1 MPIVS
6 KQKSGWVVARFVAS
20 ETIFLNTSTPLRG
33 CNNAGELVTAA
44 NIISAEWS
52 IGNNAYWQV
61 QRGANTV
68 LLLTDGQHCFEMT
81 DSRVIDNIG
90 GEPQSNVVVT
100 KVGSGP
106 GTLILKLHKKSS
118 ISGGSTY

>member
-6 KQKSGWVVARFVAS
+6 KQKSGWVVARFVATGAIYPNNS
-20 ETIFLNTSTPLRG
+20 NALLG
-33 CNNAGELVTAA
+33 ANNAGETV
-44 NIISAEWS
+44 NSMQIISAEWS
-52 IGNNAYWQV
+52 IGNGAYWQV

-68 LLLTDGQHCFEMT
+68 LLLTEGQHCFEMT
-81 DSRVIDNIG
+81 DSRVIDSLG

-106 GTLILKLHKKSS
+106 GTLILKLHKKTAM
-118 ISGGSTY
+118 SGGSTY